1 MQVGERVQV
10 DHMSV
15 TKNGK
20 DYKHFALWDRISKTF
35 FAVVYPEADSKTA
48 AKFLA
53 KAIEKLPFLI
63 LSLQVD
69 GGSEFM
75 GDFEEECRLRKI
87 PLFVI
92 PPASPKNNGGV
103 EHSNRTLREEFYA
116 RADLQ
121 ETSLEGMRLE
131 LAKFVKKYNEY
142 RPHEGIDLLTPAEY
156 LALSPEEQKKVT
168 EKMYAKELRRRAKKL
183 QKSGKTPQNNGVAA

>member
-1 MQVGERVQV
+1 MTF
-10 DHMSV
+10 

-20 DYKHFALWDRISKTF
+20 TFKHFALWDRISKTF

-53 KAIEKLPFLI
+53 EAIEKLPFTVW
-63 LSLQVD
+63 SVQVD

-92 PPASPKNNGGV
+92 PPASPQNNGGV
-103 EHSNRTLREEFYA
+103 EHTNRTSREELYE
-116 RADLQ
+116 RADFQ
-121 ETSLEGMRLE
+121 ANSLEEVRGE

-156 LALSPEEQKKVT
+156 LALSPEEQNKIT

-183 QKSGKTPQNNGVAA
+183 QKSGKTPQNNGVAEQKVQGS